1 MNSGPNQHY
10 IPRFLQRPFGIPPKR
25 NRIWY
30 FERATKPEQRRIK
43 RTGSEDH
50 FYSHPTADG
59 RTTLDDKITDVE
71 SQLSSVLHTIRSE
84 IVGRPVDPHDAAA
97 LVAHLASRT
106 AHIRDSLEH
115 GLTRLL
121 DQTTALFNDP
131 DKLKG
136 FVGLDRPAPSD
147 RFREKFFADFI
158 NRPEIAGLNVPTH
171 VLERIAFYFAKENI
185 SDFLANGQ
193 SLLRPVLREL
203 FSGSNQLVRDAH
215 TKALIRSLKSNPRE
229 TFLGTLDWT
238 IDNAPAAGAIL
249 PDCVV
254 IALDKNG
261 NAVPYMLIGED
272 DIRAVITP
280 VSPRKLLV
288 GRSAEYA
295 IPEAFEYNEAAARSS
310 YSFFLSSCN
319 DAETVRLHLLIAE
332 RSVSILDE
340 GVENALRELLP
351 MRAPRTSRKGTD
363 KPEAPFIPIRPTTTG
378 FQYEVSLVGFE
389 NHEVT
394 QRIST
399 QLKNI
404 VSILSRTLPLGRL
417 DGVTIAGDYP
427 AALRDLDRGFE
438 NAPSATTVGQ
448 EVGVGVAQVVTVR
461 RSGQTKGRIV
471 MSSGIAHALISGN
484 AAAVELAIYIVV
496 KELALVAM
504 IEIVDRTL
512 PGVLLRPIE
521 GEFNCKLY
529 TNADAALH
537 EYVASRIASVFG
549 DQEELAK
556 AKRQLLAD
564 SINRMRDIVHKEKL
578 AYRCHRDLNR
588 LLAVVLP
595 AVRQVLIFAADLL
608 GHSSVARLPTFHPS
622 DDLETSLEH
631 AGLKNWLGMYKD
643 DLERFYKRLGRWE
656 SFSEFLFFNVHVE
669 RLLWQLGMLP
679 WEASEGI
686 RVEITYGSD
695 APELFSLIRRNSPQ
709 DSNPPR
715 IRSDSQ

>member
-25 NRIWY
+25 NQIWY
-30 FERATKPEQRRIK
+30 FERAKPPEQRPIK

-50 FYSHPTADG
+50 FYCHPTADG
-59 RTTLDDKITDVE
+59 RVTLDDKITDVE

-84 IVGRPVDPHDAAA
+84 AIGRRVDPHDAAA
-97 LVAHLASRT
+97 IVAHLAPRT
-106 AHIRDSLEH
+106 AHIRDSLKH
-115 GLTRLL
+115 GLARIL

-131 DKLKG
+131 DKVKG
-136 FVGLDRPAPSD
+136 FVGLDRPAPND
-147 RFREKFFADFI
+147 RFREKIFADLI
-158 NRPEIAGLNVPTH
+158 TRPEIAGLNVPTH
-171 VLERIAFYFAKENI
+171 VLERVAFYFAKENI
-185 SDFLANGQ
+185 SDFLANGLP
-193 SLLRPVLREL
+193 LLRPVLKEL
-203 FSGSNQLVRDAH
+203 FSDSDKLVRDSH
-215 TKALIRSLKSNPRE
+215 NKALVGNLKSNPRE
-229 TFLGTLDWT
+229 TVLGTLDWT

-261 NAVPYMLIGED
+261 NAAPFMFTGDD
-272 DIRAVITP
+272 DIRAVMIP
-280 VSPRKLLV
+280 VSPKELLV
-288 GRSAEYA
+288 GRRAEYA
-295 IPEAFEYNEAAARSS
+295 IPETFKYNEAAARTS

-319 DAETVRLHLLIAE
+319 DAETARLHLLIAE

-351 MRAPRTSRKGTD
+351 KRAPRTSRKGID
-363 KPEAPFIPIRPTTTG
+363 KPEAAYIPIRPKATG
-378 FQYEVSLVGFE
+378 FQYEVSLVGLE
-389 NHEVT
+389 NHEAT
-394 QRIST
+394 RRIST

-404 VSILSRTLPLGRL
+404 VLILSRALPLGRL
-417 DGVTIAGDYP
+417 DGFTIAGDYP

-448 EVGVGVAQVVTVR
+448 EVGVSVAQVVTVR
-461 RSGQTKGRIV
+461 RSGQVKGRIV
-471 MSSGIAHALISGN
+471 MSSEIAHALISSN
-484 AAAVELAIYIVV
+484 AADVELAIYIVV

-521 GEFNCKLY
+521 GEFNGWLY
-529 TNADAALH
+529 ANADAALH
-537 EYVASRIASVFG
+537 GYVSSCIAAVFG
-549 DQEELAK
+549 DQEEVAK

-564 SINRMRDIVHKEKL
+564 SINRMWDIVHKERL
-578 AYRCHRDLNR
+578 AYRYHGDLDR

-608 GHSSVARLPTFHPS
+608 GHSAVAHLPTFHTS

-643 DLERFYKRLGRWE
+643 DLEQFYKRLGRWE

-679 WEASEGI
+679 WEVSEGI
-686 RVEITYGSD
+686 RVEIPLGTD
-695 APELFSLIRRNSPQ
+695 APALFSRVRSNNRQ
-709 DSNPPR
+709 DSNPPS
-715 IRSDSQ
+715 IRSDTE